1 MSRLRS
7 PGLPAGPSR
16 RSTAL
21 SAALAL
27 ILLAAGL
34 WVLRQELRQ
43 LSMAELRAAVAAI
56 PTLSLLAALG
66 LTLADYLALSGFDRL
81 AQHHLGRLLP
91 RWRSTVA
98 AMTGFALSNAI
109 GWNVVAGASVRYRF
123 FTRWG
128 LTAPE
133 LARVVASNVVGFW
146 LGMAG
151 LGGATLLLEPAPGMG
166 LVPDGLARAVGATA
180 LGSAIAYLLLGLA
193 GWGRREPLYLRVGA
207 RRINLPGPGVVLGQ
221 LLISV
226 LHWCLAAAVLYVLL
240 PTSLGISYRS
250 FIGIFLTAQL
260 LGVASQVPGGLGVF
274 EGVLVALLPRRPGA
288 EGLLPLLVVY
298 RAVYY
303 LLPLVTGLAVLG
315 LDGARR
321 RK

>member
-1 MSRLRS
+1 MCIRDS
-7 PGLPAGPSR
+7 
-16 RSTAL
+16 
-21 SAALAL
+21 
-27 ILLAAGL
+27 
-34 WVLRQELRQ
+34 
-43 LSMAELRAAVAAI
+43 
-56 PTLSLLAALG
+56 
-66 LTLADYLALSGFDRL
+66 
-81 AQHHLGRLLP
+81 
-91 RWRSTVA
+91 
-98 AMTGFALSNAI
+98 
-109 GWNVVAGASVRYRF
+109 
-123 FTRWG
+123 
-128 LTAPE
+128 
-133 LARVVASNVVGFW
+133 
-146 LGMAG
+146 
-151 LGGATLLLEPAPGMG
+151 
-166 LVPDGLARAVGATA
+166 
-180 LGSAIAYLLLGLA
+180 
-193 GWGRREPLYLRVGA
+193 REPLYLRVGA